1 MVAMSRIGK
10 RPIII
15 PEGVELNVSGR
26 TIKVKGKLGELSY
39 EVPEGVKWELGDK
52 TLTFTRE
59 SDLPSVRALHGLARS
74 LVQNMVTGVSRGFT
88 KRLEVR
94 GTGYRA
100 NVSGS
105 KLTLNVGLSHPVT
118 VEFPREVTV
127 KLEGT
132 TTKDQLPTT
141 IVSVSGIDKAVV
153 GHWADQVRRSRPPE
167 PYKGKGIRYEG
178 EYIKRKAGKTG

>member
-1 MVAMSRIGK
+1 MSRIGK
-10 RPIII
+10 KPIGI
-15 PEGVELNVSGR
+15 PAGVEVNIDGR
-26 TIKVKGKLGELSY
+26 IIKVKGKLGELSY
-39 EVPEGVKWELGDK
+39 EVPRRIAWELNEG

-59 SDLPSVRALHGLARS
+59 SDLPSVRALHGLARA
-74 LVQNMVTGVSRGFT
+74 LVQNMVTGVSEGFA

-100 NVSGS
+100 SVSGN
-105 KLTLNVGLSHPVT
+105 KLTLNVGLSHPVV
-118 VEFPREVTV
+118 VEFPRDVTV

-141 IVSVSGIDKAVV
+141 IVSVSGIDRSVV

-178 EYIKRKAGKTG
+178 EYVRRKAGKTG